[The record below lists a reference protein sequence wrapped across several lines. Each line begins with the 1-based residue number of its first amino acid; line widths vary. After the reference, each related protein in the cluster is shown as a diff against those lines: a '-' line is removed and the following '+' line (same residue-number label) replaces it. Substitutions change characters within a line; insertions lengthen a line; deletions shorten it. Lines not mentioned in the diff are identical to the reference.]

1 MEDLMALRKSLL
13 AVLGS
18 AMFIVA
24 LSVFGVSSAAAST
37 TEECKVPAVGEIFT
51 SRHFSDANCEKENTE
66 GEFHTTAVNPNAL
79 LTRTNTGL
87 VVAQTEVLGTPFEV
101 SCEKYSGNTTVSNF
115 EKEGVM
121 GFKGEGK
128 ISISGCAVKK
138 PAGCSIKP
146 IETVTLTETSEDLK
160 EVQRTLF
167 QPKEGTKLATVTVTG
182 CAIEGSYAL
191 NGKLRSQTVNIHT
204 EEFNASSGSEATLG
218 GKSILFTFPFHDA
231 TVANGKTIVREL
243 P

>member
-1 MEDLMALRKSLL
+1 MALRKSLL
-13 AVLGS
+13 ALLGS

-37 TEECKVPAVGEIFT
+37 TEECKIPEAGEIFT
-51 SRHFSDANCEKENTE
+51 SRHFLDANCEKENTE
-66 GEFHTTAVNPNAL
+66 GEFHTTDVNPNAL
-79 LTRTNTGL
+79 LFRTNTGL
-87 VVAQTEVLGTPFEV
+87 IRLNTEILGVKFEAT
-101 SCEKYSGNTTVSNF
+101 CEKYSGETTVSDF

-128 ISISGCAVKK
+128 INISGCAVSK
-138 PAGCSIKP
+138 PEGCKISP

-167 QPKEGTKLATVTVTG
+167 QPKEGTKLATVKITG
-182 CAIEGSYAL
+182 CALEGSYAV

-218 GKSILFTFPFHDA
+218 GKSIVIVIPFHDA